1 MSPSQWFKL
10 NEGQSWCT
18 RALDLEI
25 LVVLVARVGSSSLPS
40 VPYQGSE
47 RVENEM
53 WKTHSV

>member
-1 MSPSQWFKL
+1 MNIDEPQSV
-10 NEGQSWCT
+10 NEGQSWC